1 MKGFSFALVLF
12 SLMAFTSSTV
22 SAHGGRLNSSGCHNE
37 RKTGGYHC
45 HRFSGYSASR
55 SSSSSK
61 NGISKNATNP
71 VKKDI
76 IRASSNK
83 VNSLSKKA
91 TIQISSDL
99 TTTDIIQLQTYLELL
114 GYDIGVIDGI
124 AGEKTKQVLEL
135 YRIKYSISS
144 NQVFSKK
151 SLVRMKSRIKLYLP

>member
-45 HRFSGYSASR
+45 HRSSGYSASR
-55 SSSSSK
+55 NSSSSK
-61 NGISKNATNP
+61 SGINATKP
-71 VKKDI
+71 VKRDI
-76 IRASSNK
+76 IRTSSHK

-99 TTTDIIQLQTYLELL
+99 TTTDIIQLQTYLDLL

-124 AGEKTKQVLEL
+124 AGEKTKRALEL
-135 YRIKYSISS
+135 YRLKHSKSS
-144 NQVFSKK
+144 NQEFSKK
-151 SLVRMKSRIKLYLP
+151 SLDRLKSRIKLYLP

>member
-45 HRFSGYSASR
+45 HRSSGYSASR
-55 SSSSSK
+55 NSSSK
-61 NGISKNATNP
+61 SGINATKP
-71 VKKDI
+71 IKKDI
-76 IRASSNK
+76 IRTSSNK

-99 TTTDIIQLQTYLELL
+99 TTTDIIQLQTYLDLL

-124 AGEKTKQVLEL
+124 AGEKTKRALEL
-135 YRIKYSISS
+135 YRLKHSNSS

-151 SLVRMKSRIKLYLP
+151 SLTLLKSRIKLYFP